1 MITMVNISD
10 LLLLVGLAF
19 QSVQFDGAAI
29 GLWRSVLQG
38 CHSIYVKN
46 RCYCC
51 QIARHHVQLQPKTGA
66 INFYWCQDR
75 YRNYLMQART
85 LFVSINLFILKNA
98 CSLYRS
104 GNNQLKVILNE

>member
-1 MITMVNISD
+1 MVSISD

-29 GLWRSVLQG
+29 SLWRSVLQG

-46 RCYCC
+46 RCHCC
-51 QIARHHVQLQPKTGA
+51 QGAFYTIRQQPKTGS

-85 LFVSINLFILKNA
+85 LFVSINLFILKNI